1 MDFGLKRGFPLGRR
15 SIGNSVEIA
24 ALLGP
29 VNLVVLG
36 RNLEDLIDPNRD
48 GALLSDLERV
58 MGEVV
63 GVVVVVEEA
72 IRRRAS
78 VLMK

>member
-1 MDFGLKRGFPLGRR
+1 LGRR

-48 GALLSDLERV
+48 SALLSDLERV

>member
-48 GALLSDLERV
+48 SALLSDLERV